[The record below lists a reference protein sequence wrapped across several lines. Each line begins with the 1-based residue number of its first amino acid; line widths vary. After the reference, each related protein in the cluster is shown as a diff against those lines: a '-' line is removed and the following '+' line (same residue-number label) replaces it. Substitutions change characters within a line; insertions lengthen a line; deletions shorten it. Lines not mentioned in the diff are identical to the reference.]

1 MCRIVDDGGWRNKE
15 VAVVGYLVFH
25 ETTMLEVGVE
35 RFLPFQ
41 LPMMES
47 QHKEFVVNMLKDNT
61 LPSSCQTVEMVR
73 LLGLG
78 GIVEGPF
85 QPAVVRAAVAPLVA
99 APVVA
104 IFIEKSNLAGGEG
117 ILKVLIPLN
126 LLHEVR
132 VRLVVIVE

>member
-1 MCRIVDDGGWRNKE
+1 MLGIVDDGVWRYKE

-25 ETTMLEVGVE
+25 EATVLEVGVE

-47 QHKEFVVNMLKDNT
+47 QHKEFVADMLEDDL
-61 LPSSCQTVEMVR
+61 LPSSCQAVEMVR

-78 GIVEGPF
+78 GIVEGPL
-85 QPAVVRAAVAPLVA
+85 QPAVVRAAVAPFVA

-104 IFIEKSNLAGGEG
+104 IFIEESNLAGGEG
-117 ILKVLIPLN
+117 ILKVLIALN